1 MMNKIKNKSKTGGHF
16 LVEPISMANVYSRED
31 FSEEHNDI
39 YKLVMEFDREKIL
52 AQKEGIEDYNPNL
65 VKSLIKEMGTLGLLG
80 IDVPEIYGG
89 INLDK
94 ITTIIVAEALV
105 QSPSFAVTWSVQ
117 TGIGSLPIV
126 WFGTEEQKQKYLPKI
141 VTGEILCAYGLT
153 EPSAGS
159 DATHGKT
166 SAVLSKDG
174 EHYIL
179 NGEKIF
185 ISNGKWSDIYT
196 VFAQFEGDK
205 FSAFIVERGTEG
217 FSVGEEEKKLG
228 MKGSSTTAL
237 IFEDAKIPV
246 KNLLF
251 KVGEGANIA
260 FNCLNIGRLKLGAST
275 LGGSKMVINGVTP
288 YAKERRAFGQPISK
302 LDAITKKIADM
313 TIRTYVTDSMLYR
326 TVGLIQSEIDLLDE
340 KDDNYYIQMGEAM
353 EKFAIETS
361 MAKVYGSDTSHNVID
376 DGLQILGGYGFLE
389 EYPLAGAYRDDRINQ
404 IWEGTN
410 EVNRQIIAGFMIK
423 KALMEELPIRE
434 AILEIDA
441 FMSSGKLELD
451 NQILSTECQII
462 EIAKRFVLFIF
473 NEALC
478 KYGQDLKHEQQLTEI
493 FADSFMDIYAAESTV
508 VRACKIMDSNSPEP
522 TVVDIAK
529 TFTSEMANRLISQ
542 LHTAKNAINEGEQ
555 SHHIDQKVNEF
566 ESRIRLSTNVI
577 RLKRNIANYVYKNNK
592 YPY

>member
-1 MMNKIKNKSKTGGHF
+1 MNKIKKESKTGGQF
-16 LVEPISMANVYSRED
+16 LVEPISMATVYSRED
-31 FSEEHNDI
+31 FTEEHIDI
-39 YKLVMEFDREKIL
+39 YNLVMEFDRDQVL
-52 AQKEGIEDYNPNL
+52 AQKEEIDQYNPDL
-65 VKSLIKEMGTLGLLG
+65 VKSLIKEMGKLGLLG
-80 IDVPEIYGG
+80 IDVPETYGG

-94 ITTIIVAEALV
+94 ITTIIVAESLV
-105 QSPSFAVTWSVQ
+105 QCPSFSVTWGVQ

-126 WFGTEEQKQKYLPKI
+126 WFGTEEQKQKFLPKI

-159 DATHGKT
+159 DATNGKT
-166 SAVLSKDG
+166 TAVLSKDG

-185 ISNGKWSDIYT
+185 ITNGNWANVYT
-196 VFAQFEGDK
+196 VFAQIDGDK
-205 FSAFIVERGTEG
+205 FSAFIIERGTEG
-217 FSVGEEEKKLG
+217 FSIGQEEKKLG
-228 MKGSSTTAL
+228 MKGSSTTPL
-237 IFEDAKIPV
+237 IFKNAKVPV

-260 FNCLNIGRLKLGAST
+260 FNCLNIGRLKLGASS

-313 TIRTYVTDSMLYR
+313 TIRTFVTDSMLYR
-326 TVGLIQSEIDLLDE
+326 TVGLIQSEIDQLDI
-340 KDDNYYIQMGEAM
+340 KDANYYIQMGEAM

-361 MAKVYGSDTSHNVID
+361 MAKVFGSDTSHIVID
-376 DGLQILGGYGFLE
+376 EGLQILGGYGFLE

-410 EVNRQIIAGFMIK
+410 EVNRQIISGFMMK

-434 AILEIDA
+434 AIRKIDA
-441 FMSSGKLELD
+441 FMSNGELDLD
-451 NQILSTECQII
+451 NQILSTECQTI

-493 FADSFMDIYAAESTV
+493 FADNFMDIYTAESTV
-508 VRACKIMDSNSPEP
+508 VRARKIMASNSPEP

-529 TFTSEMANRLISQ
+529 VFTAEMANRFISQ
-542 LHTAKNAINEGEQ
+542 LHTAISAICDGKP
-555 SHHIDQKVNEF
+555 SVLIDQKINEF
-566 ESRIRLSTNVI
+566 ESRMRLSTNVI
-577 RLKRNIANYVYKNNK
+577 GLKRNIANHVYKKNR

>member
-1 MMNKIKNKSKTGGHF
+1 MNKIKKESKTGGQF
-16 LVEPISMANVYSRED
+16 LVEPISMATVYSRED
-31 FSEEHNDI
+31 FTEEHIDI
-39 YKLVMEFDREKIL
+39 YNLVMEFDRDQVL
-52 AQKEGIEDYNPNL
+52 AQKEEIDQYNPDL
-65 VKSLIKEMGTLGLLG
+65 VKSLIKEMGELGLLG
-80 IDVPEIYGG
+80 IDVPETYGG

-94 ITTIIVAEALV
+94 ITTIIVAESLV
-105 QSPSFAVTWSVQ
+105 QCPSFSVTWSVQ

-159 DATHGKT
+159 DATNGKT
-166 SAVLSKDG
+166 TAVLSKDG

-185 ISNGKWSDIYT
+185 ITNGNWANVYT
-196 VFAQFEGDK
+196 VFAQIDGDK
-205 FSAFIVERGTEG
+205 FSAFIIERGTEG
-217 FSVGEEEKKLG
+217 FSIGQEEKKLG
-228 MKGSSTTAL
+228 MKGSSTTPL
-237 IFEDAKIPV
+237 IFENAKVPV

-260 FNCLNIGRLKLGAST
+260 FNCLNIGRLKLGASS

-313 TIRTYVTDSMLYR
+313 TIRTFVTDSMLYR
-326 TVGLIQSEIDLLDE
+326 TVGLIQSEIDQLDI
-340 KDDNYYIQMGEAM
+340 KDANYYIQMGEAM

-361 MAKVYGSDTSHNVID
+361 MAKVFGSDTSHIVID
-376 DGLQILGGYGFLE
+376 EGLQILGGYGFLE

-410 EVNRQIIAGFMIK
+410 EVNRQIISGFMMK

-434 AILEIDA
+434 AIREIDA
-441 FMSSGKLELD
+441 FMSNGELDFD
-451 NQILSTECQII
+451 NQILSTECQTI

-493 FADSFMDIYAAESTV
+493 FADNFMDIYTAESTV
-508 VRACKIMDSNSPEP
+508 VRARKIMASNSPEP

-529 TFTSEMANRLISQ
+529 VFTAEMANRFISQ
-542 LHTAKNAINEGEQ
+542 LHTAISAICDGKP
-555 SHHIDQKVNEF
+555 SVLIDQKINEF
-566 ESRIRLSTNVI
+566 ESRMRLSTNVI
-577 RLKRNIANYVYKNNK
+577 GLKRNIANHVYKKNR

>member
-1 MMNKIKNKSKTGGHF
+1 MNKIKKESKTGGQF
-16 LVEPISMANVYSRED
+16 LVEPISMATVYSRED
-31 FSEEHNDI
+31 FTEEHIDI
-39 YKLVMEFDREKIL
+39 YNLVMEFDRDQVL
-52 AQKEGIEDYNPNL
+52 AQKEEIDQYNPDL
-65 VKSLIKEMGTLGLLG
+65 VKSLIKEMGKLGLLG
-80 IDVPEIYGG
+80 IDVPETYGG

-94 ITTIIVAEALV
+94 ITTIIVAESLV
-105 QSPSFAVTWSVQ
+105 QCPSFSVTWGVQ

-126 WFGTEEQKQKYLPKI
+126 WFGTEEQKQKFLPKI

-159 DATHGKT
+159 DATNGKT
-166 SAVLSKDG
+166 TAVLSKDG

-185 ISNGKWSDIYT
+185 ITNGNWANVYT
-196 VFAQFEGDK
+196 VFAQIDGDK
-205 FSAFIVERGTEG
+205 FSAFIIERGTEG
-217 FSVGEEEKKLG
+217 FSIGQEEKKLG
-228 MKGSSTTAL
+228 MKGSSTTPL
-237 IFEDAKIPV
+237 IFENAKVPV

-260 FNCLNIGRLKLGAST
+260 FNCLNIGRLKLGASS

-313 TIRTYVTDSMLYR
+313 TIRTFVTDSMLYR
-326 TVGLIQSEIDLLDE
+326 TVGLIQSEIDQLDI
-340 KDDNYYIQMGEAM
+340 KDANYYIQMGEAM

-361 MAKVYGSDTSHNVID
+361 MAKVFGSDTSHIVID
-376 DGLQILGGYGFLE
+376 EGLQILGGYGFLE

-410 EVNRQIIAGFMIK
+410 EVNRQIISGFMMK

-434 AILEIDA
+434 AIREIDA
-441 FMSSGKLELD
+441 FMSNGELDLD
-451 NQILSTECQII
+451 NQILSTECQTI

-493 FADSFMDIYAAESTV
+493 FADNFMDIYTAESTV
-508 VRACKIMDSNSPEP
+508 VRARKIMASNSPEP

-529 TFTSEMANRLISQ
+529 VFTAEMANRFISQ
-542 LHTAKNAINEGEQ
+542 LHTAISAICDGKP
-555 SHHIDQKVNEF
+555 SVLIDQKINEF

-577 RLKRNIANYVYKNNK
+577 GLKRNIANHVYKKNR